1 MKIGLCGTMSVGKT
15 TLVKA
20 LMELDKFKNYTGCV
34 ERSKYLSELGIP
46 LNTDSTINGQFINNT
61 GVASYFYTTL
71 NVTGFLNVNN
81 AAQSVAGLNTTRLN
95 AAIECSIGFAGY
107 PDSSAVA
114 EIKSTT
120 RGFLPPRMTQ
130 AQILAIASPAV
141 GLMAY
146 NTDLDC
152 PVFYSAAGWRKIS
165 HSAM

>member
-1 MKIGLCGTMSVGKT
+1 MST
-15 TLVKA
+15 TL
-20 LMELDKFKNYTGCV
+20 NST
-34 ERSKYLSELGIP
+34 
-46 LNTDSTINGQFINNT
+46 TINGQFINNT

-152 PVFYSAAGWRKIS
+152 PVFYSSAGWRKIS